1 MLISVINIIKL
12 IKITVSPLAVFY
24 FTTSFLSASI
34 FFYVEN
40 IWVKVAMAIIFLIA
54 SSIMAKD
61 LAIKSLK
68 MIKERT
74 KH

>member
-1 MLISVINIIKL
+1 MRHLDIIKL
-12 IKITVSPLAVFY
+12 IKITVSPLAVLY
-24 FTTSFLSASI
+24 FVTSFLSASI

-61 LAIKSLK
+61 LAIMSLK
-68 MIKERT
+68 IIKEKT
-74 KH
+74 KR